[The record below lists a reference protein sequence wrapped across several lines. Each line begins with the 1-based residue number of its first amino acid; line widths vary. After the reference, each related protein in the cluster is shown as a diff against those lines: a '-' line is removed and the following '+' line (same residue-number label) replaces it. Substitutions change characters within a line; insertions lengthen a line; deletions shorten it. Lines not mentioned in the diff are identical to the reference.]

1 MSRTLG
7 QQIVA
12 ENIVGAGG
20 TVGSTRA
27 MRSNPDG
34 YTVEMGGW

>member
-7 QQIVA
+7 QPIVI

-27 MRSNPDG
+27 MRARRLHH
-34 YTVEMGGW
+34 